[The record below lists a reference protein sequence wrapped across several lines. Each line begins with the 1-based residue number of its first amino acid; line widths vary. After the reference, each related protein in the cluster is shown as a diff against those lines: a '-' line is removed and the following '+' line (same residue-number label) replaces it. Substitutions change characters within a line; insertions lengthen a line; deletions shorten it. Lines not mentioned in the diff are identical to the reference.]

1 MNSRKKKL
9 AAAAML
15 FASVFGVKKS
25 EALNPQVNTQISKKN
40 NLTVAPPTRKFN
52 KDLLL
57 KIGIPSAAAFLIT
70 GGILTWALWP
80 KNKDVK
86 KTNPDVN
93 DPNKSGNTD
102 DIKDTY
108 DGSKSIKPVLPIN
121 INKIK
126 KLNFDN
132 ITTSDQMF
140 NALKQI
146 AQNYKFFGLKSS
158 VVGFNNEANFAEKA
172 NVAEFYKQR
181 NNKFK
186 SDNEIVEINQKLND
200 LKGQLTNI
208 EESVGKIDNQD
219 DVDKLKKEVENFKN
233 EIFFDNQENR
243 RKIDN
248 HIDSEDGT
256 TFGVSKNDNKDG
268 CKYNVLEYIRDK
280 KLRNLFD
287 IVGNLGNLDEEVQKT
302 ASRLMLFQDNEDSI
316 NKILSDINLY
326 NDTLESCRMNENF
339 TNTIEISKQFK
350 EFFSP
355 QIKIQNFKILFNKE
369 KKNNKQN
376 TCFEFDFYGSDNK
389 KLWCRYNMNFRDK
402 KVEIAVEKQTQD
414 ISVQ

>member
-102 DIKDTY
+102 DINDTY

-158 VVGFNNEANFAEKA
+158 VVGFNNEANFF
-172 NVAEFYKQR
+172 V
-181 NNKFK
+181 
-186 SDNEIVEINQKLND
+186 
-200 LKGQLTNI
+200 
-208 EESVGKIDNQD
+208 
-219 DVDKLKKEVENFKN
+219 
-233 EIFFDNQENR
+233 
-243 RKIDN
+243 
-248 HIDSEDGT
+248 
-256 TFGVSKNDNKDG
+256 
-268 CKYNVLEYIRDK
+268 
-280 KLRNLFD
+280 NLATS
-287 IVGNLGNLDEEVQKT
+287 L
-302 ASRLMLFQDNEDSI
+302 
-316 NKILSDINLY
+316 
-326 NDTLESCRMNENF
+326 
-339 TNTIEISKQFK
+339 
-350 EFFSP
+350 
-355 QIKIQNFKILFNKE
+355 
-369 KKNNKQN
+369 
-376 TCFEFDFYGSDNK
+376 
-389 KLWCRYNMNFRDK
+389 
-402 KVEIAVEKQTQD
+402 
-414 ISVQ
+414 

>member
-1 MNSRKKKL
+1 M
-9 AAAAML
+9 
-15 FASVFGVKKS
+15 
-25 EALNPQVNTQISKKN
+25 
-40 NLTVAPPTRKFN
+40 
-52 KDLLL
+52 LL
-57 KIGIPSAAAFLIT
+57 KIGIPSVAAFLIT

-86 KTNPDVN
+86 KTNPDVH
-93 DPNKSGNTD
+93 DPNKPENID
-102 DIKDTY
+102 DINNIDDANGGDKN
-108 DGSKSIKPVLPIN
+108 IKPVLPIN
-121 INKIK
+121 INEIK
-126 KLNFDN
+126 KLRFDN
-132 ITTSDQMF
+132 ITTAAQMF

-158 VVGFNNEANFAEKA
+158 VVGFNSEASFAEKA
-172 NVAEFYKQR
+172 DVAEFYKQR

-256 TFGVSKNDNKDG
+256 TFGIFENNNNDG

-280 KLRNLFD
+280 KLRNLFN
-287 IVGNLGNLDEEVQKT
+287 IVGVRNLGNLDEEVKET
-302 ASRLMLFQDNEDSI
+302 ASRLISFQDNEDSI
-316 NKILSDINLY
+316 NEILSGINRY

-339 TNTIEISKQFK
+339 INTIEISKQFRK
-350 EFFSP
+350 LFLP
-355 QIKIQNFKILFNKE
+355 QVNIQNFKIVFNKE
-369 KKNNKQN
+369 KSNNKQN

-389 KLWCRYNMNFRDK
+389 RLWCRYNMNFRDK